1 MTNSGNSRS
10 FYSALKDIMV
20 AFTFDLGGLFAG
32 FIFASQLGVFDL
44 SPWAIVLYPA
54 ILSAK
59 GVMGGLLSGRLSTA
73 LHLGTVHPRFF
84 NNTKS
89 FYKLIEA
96 LVVITFATS
105 VAMSSISLIF
115 GQLFLG
121 IELTDFPAI
130 FLVVMSTMALG
141 LLLSLITIKVAFI
154 SFKKGLDPDVIV
166 YPVMSTIADVFITI
180 CYVIV
185 LNLFFSFNFGSW
197 AIALIVLAHLL
208 LVIYIL
214 PRNTR
219 ESEFIKTLKE
229 ALATMLIVAFI
240 VNTTG
245 IVLKGI
251 SNFVEN
257 RRGILMTIY
266 PVLMNM
272 IGDVGSVVG
281 STATTKLALGLLK
294 PSFSSIRNHARNI
307 LSAWAASIMMF
318 IVLAVSALSIYGSLT
333 LPALTNLI
341 LVLLVANLIA
351 VTAVVLLSYGVSILT
366 FKKGL
371 DPDNFVI
378 PIESSFADSVMS
390 VALLV
395 ALLAVG

>member
-1 MTNSGNSRS
+1 MIHAGNSRS
-10 FYSALKDIMV
+10 FYSAFKDIMI
-20 AFTFDLGGLFAG
+20 AFLFDLGGLFAG

-73 LHLGTVHPRFF
+73 LHLGIVHPRFF

-96 LVVITFATS
+96 LVVITFVTS
-105 VAMSSISLIF
+105 FAMSAISLIF

-121 IELTDFPAI
+121 ITLTDFPAI
-130 FLVVMSTMALG
+130 LLVVMSTMALG

-180 CYVIV
+180 CYVVV
-185 LNLFFSFNFGSW
+185 LNLFFSVNFGNW
-197 AIALIVLAHLL
+197 AIAMIVLAHLL
-208 LVIYIL
+208 LVIYII
-214 PRNTR
+214 PKNTR
-219 ESEFIKTLKE
+219 EPEFIKTVKE

-251 SNFVEN
+251 SNFMEN

-281 STATTKLALGLLK
+281 STATTKLALGLLT

-318 IVLAVSALSIYGSLT
+318 IILAISALSIYGSLS
-333 LPALTNLI
+333 LPALSNLI
-341 LVLLVANLIA
+341 LVLVLANVIA
-351 VTAVVLLSYGVSILT
+351 VTAVVLLAYGVSILT

-395 ALLAVG
+395 ALLVLS

>member
-1 MTNSGNSRS
+1 
-10 FYSALKDIMV
+10 MV
-20 AFTFDLGGLFAG
+20 AFLFDLGGLFAG

-73 LHLGTVHPRFF
+73 LHLGIVHPRFL

-105 VAMSSISLIF
+105 FAMSSISLIF

-121 IELTDFPAI
+121 ITLTDFPAI
-130 FLVVMSTMALG
+130 LLVVMSTMALG

-185 LNLFFSFNFGSW
+185 LNLFFSVNFGNW
-197 AIALIVLAHLL
+197 AIAIIVLAHLL

-214 PRNTR
+214 PKNTR
-219 ESEFIKTLKE
+219 EPEFSKTIKE
-229 ALATMLIVAFI
+229 ALATILIVAFI

-266 PVLMNM
+266 PVLINM
-272 IGDVGSVVG
+272 IGDVGSIVG
-281 STATTKLALGLLK
+281 STATTKLALGLLT

-307 LSAWAASIMMF
+307 LSAWAASIIIF
-318 IVLAVSALSIYGSLT
+318 IILAISALSIYGNLT
-333 LPALTNLI
+333 LPALSNLI
-341 LVLLVANLIA
+341 LVLFFANVIA
-351 VTAVVLLSYGVSILT
+351 VTAVVLLSYCVSILT

-390 VALLV
+390 MALLV
-395 ALLAVG
+395 ALLVVG